1 MVEILGVILQFL
13 PVIVILFVANLAQK
27 LRAQGQAY
35 MPLAVLAYLMLILIY
50 AALALFGATA
60 LLAPLGLAAQPEL
73 QAQLDAA
80 MPIQSWAWLGWG
92 ILLPS
97 LAGLLLLL
105 KPIRRWIAGFSTLEA
120 GNPLHAAGLSMT
132 MFIPIYLA
140 LTLGIGLDTL
150 STQLAARAEETG
162 QPPVTVGFLWV
173 QTAIFVFIALLGIG
187 WLTRRSWG
195 AALQRLGIVRPTL
208 RQVLIAVGSAL
219 VMVPVVM
226 LIEAA
231 ASAAGIGIDADVE
244 SLTEQLIGPLFQS
257 PWGILSIGLAAGIGE
272 EALFRGAMQPRFGL
286 LFTALLFA
294 LVHSNYG
301 ITLSTLVVFLLG
313 LLLGWLRIRYNTT
326 TSMIA
331 HAVYNSTLGLL
342 AVLAAQVL
350 SNS

>member
-27 LRAQGQAY
+27 LRAEGQAY

-120 GNPLHAAGLSMT
+120 GNPLHAASLSMT

-140 LTLGIGLDTL
+140 LTLGIGLGTL

-173 QTAIFVFIALLGIG
+173 QTALFVLIALIGIG
-187 WLTRRSWG
+187 WLTRRTWG

-208 RQVLIAVGSAL
+208 RQVLIAAGSAL
-219 VMVPVVM
+219 VMAPVVM

-231 ASAAGIGIDADVE
+231 ASAAGLGIDADVE

-286 LFTALLFA
+286 LFTTLLFA

-326 TSMIA
+326 TAMIA